1 VICRLA
7 TVAILVSASTSAA
20 VIPEAGL
27 RQLRFSPDGRYV
39 LAQDN
44 SGIAVLTVSPLAVLL
59 RIPAELAGDAQFT
72 PDSHQIVFLKSLA
85 PADHKPSVAGQRIL
99 LARSA
104 PRVERW
110 NVLDG
115 THVDSAE
122 IKGLN
127 CVTHE
132 LSPDGSILA
141 CDDPEGTLHI
151 IDVASSE
158 TLHERKQFVKLIPV
172 YNYNPDGT
180 VDLPNGQLL
189 GDLGEAC
196 FDFSPDGRFLKAEA
210 CGGTGTVVVY
220 DLHDRKPIRL
230 AWRLRNMMTQHGS
243 VFMTGGTLLISKGSY
258 HAKQRVKTGTLVLFP
273 SGKIL
278 SRPTIPLDQLFR
290 ATDPGFVIARPLQA
304 IRRINPN
311 APTSAVELSTGQVI
325 VSRTPAIDVLGR
337 YYVAEPSPGTVGLY
351 ERGKG
356 LQATIA
362 LYEK

>member
-1 VICRLA
+1 MTMVGRQATLGAIRRLA
-7 TVAILVSASTSAA
+7 TAAILVIATTSAA

-151 IDVASSE
+151 IDVPQVKRYTRGNSS
-158 TLHERKQFVKLIPV
+158 
-172 YNYNPDGT
+172 
-180 VDLPNGQLL
+180 
-189 GDLGEAC
+189 
-196 FDFSPDGRFLKAEA
+196 
-210 CGGTGTVVVY
+210 
-220 DLHDRKPIRL
+220 
-230 AWRLRNMMTQHGS
+230 
-243 VFMTGGTLLISKGSY
+243 
-258 HAKQRVKTGTLVLFP
+258 
-273 SGKIL
+273 L
-278 SRPTIPLDQLFR
+278 S
-290 ATDPGFVIARPLQA
+290 
-304 IRRINPN
+304 
-311 APTSAVELSTGQVI
+311 
-325 VSRTPAIDVLGR
+325 
-337 YYVAEPSPGTVGLY
+337 
-351 ERGKG
+351 
-356 LQATIA
+356 
-362 LYEK
+362 